1 MKVMGIY
8 RYQVSKFVFKSIN
21 SLAPRNFHGWF
32 QLTHERYGYRTRSNF
47 SNDDD
52 SIIKNL
58 FIPSARTT
66 NYGLKQL
73 RVNGPRIWN
82 SLPTY
87 IKNAT
92 SLKVFTKSI
101 IIIMFFPCLF
111 YLVVFF
117 IIYIYIYI

>member
-1 MKVMGIY
+1 MKVMDIY

-21 SLAPRNFHGWF
+21 SLVPRNFHEWF

-47 SNDDD
+47 SNDDG

-87 IKNAT
+87 IKNTT
-92 SLKVFTKSI
+92 SLKVFTNN
-101 IIIMFFPCLF
+101 PLYC
-111 YLVVFF
+111 
-117 IIYIYIYI
+117 

>member
-1 MKVMGIY
+1 MKVMDIH
-8 RYQVSKFVFKSIN
+8 RYHQVSKFVFKSIN

-32 QLTHERYGYRTRSNF
+32 QLTHERHGYQTRSNF
-47 SNDDD
+47 NNEDD

-82 SLPTY
+82 SLPSNL
-87 IKNAT
+87 KNVT
-92 SLKVFTKSI
+92 SLLKVFTNNLKI
-101 IIIMFFPCLF
+101 HYIVEYAMFFFLF
-111 YLVVFF
+111 LLFSFF
-117 IIYIYIYI
+117 

>member
-1 MKVMGIY
+1 MKVMDIY
-8 RYQVSKFVFKSIN
+8 KYQVSKFVFKSIN

-47 SNDDD
+47 SNDDGP
-52 SIIKNL
+52 IIKNL

-73 RVNGPRIWN
+73 RVNGPRLLN
-82 SLPTY
+82 LLPTY

-92 SLKVFTKSI
+92 SLKVFTNNLK
-101 IIIMFFPCLF
+101 
-111 YLVVFF
+111 VH
-117 IIYIYIYI
+117 YIAEYA